1 MTGLT
6 MESAERLQVQNY
18 GIGGHYIPH
27 WDHQIKRIP
36 GYSVK
41 KIHEG
46 NRIAT
51 MLFYVSELLNSSTGF
66 SILHPNLD
74 V

>member
-1 MTGLT
+1 MNT
-6 MESAERLQVQNY
+6 AEMLQVQNY

-41 KIHEG
+41 KADKG
-46 NRIAT
+46 NRVAT
-51 MLFYVSELLNSSTGF
+51 MLFYVSV
-66 SILHPNLD
+66 I
-74 V
+74 